1 MNEES
6 RNKYNYI
13 VALLAALFALITFQG
28 DLEATLHFGPFS
40 VEWLTLAW
48 VMIGLIGLSVYVAA
62 LSYSLDF
69 LSRSGSAWLSNLAQ
83 RLGGWLMAA
92 ADNLYFVGMT
102 FPLQVGF
109 AWSLSWVAV
118 HLSPEALQSV
128 AGLVGALVSVAAS
141 FAIGYAYSRE
151 KKESRR
157 LETEKALQTLN
168 ARTLENA
175 EELIKQGAYNSG
187 IIEAVRVLEI
197 RLKELLLTKRG
208 YEAGTVS
215 VRKLVA
221 MARQDG
227 LLSKQEAAELLRI
240 RNIRVAAAQLSG
252 EVDRADARHLL
263 ERVKELLAGPLK
275 QEQP

>member
-1 MNEES
+1 MSEES

-28 DLEATLHFGPFS
+28 DLKATLHFGPLS
-40 VEWLTLAW
+40 VEWLVLAW

-69 LSRSGSAWLSNLAQ
+69 LSRSKFAWLSEFSQ
-83 RLGGWLMAA
+83 RMGNWLLAA

-109 AWSLSWVAV
+109 AWAISWAAEHLTPGAFQNVVGLIAAV
-118 HLSPEALQSV
+118 
-128 AGLVGALVSVAAS
+128 VSVTAS
-141 FAIGYAYSRE
+141 FVIGYAYSRE
-151 KKESRR
+151 RKESRQ
-157 LETEKALQTLN
+157 LAIQKALQTLN
-168 ARTLENA
+168 ARTLDNA

-187 IIEAVRVLEI
+187 IIEAVKVLEI

-208 YEAGTVS
+208 YETDTVS

-221 MARQDG
+221 MARQEG
-227 LLSKQEAAELLRI
+227 LLTKKQAAEI
-240 RNIRVAAAQLSG
+240 IKVRNIRAVAAQLSG
-252 EVDRADARHLL
+252 EVDHADAEQLL
-263 ERVKELLAGPLK
+263 ERVKQLLAGPLR
-275 QEQP
+275 QD

>member
-1 MNEES
+1 MTEES

-13 VALLAALFALITFQG
+13 VALLAALFALVTFQS
-28 DLEATLHFGPFS
+28 DMEATLHFGPFS

-69 LSRSGSAWLSNLAQ
+69 LSRSKFAWLSGLSQ
-83 RLGGWLMAA
+83 RLGGWLLAA

-109 AWSLSWVAV
+109 AWGVSWVAE
-118 HLSPEALQSV
+118 HLTPDAFKNV
-128 AGLVGALVSVAAS
+128 VGLIAALVSVTAS

-151 KKESRR
+151 RKESRQ
-157 LETEKALQTLN
+157 LATQKALQTLN
-168 ARTLENA
+168 AKTLENA

-187 IIEAVRVLEI
+187 IIEAVKVLEI

-208 YEAGTVS
+208 YETDTVS
-215 VRKLVA
+215 VRKLIA

-227 LLSKQEAAELLRI
+227 LLTKKEAAELIKI
-240 RNIRVAAAQLSG
+240 RNIRAVAAQLSG
-252 EVDRADARHLL
+252 EIDRTDAQRLL
-263 ERVKELLAGPLK
+263 ARVKELLAGPLK
-275 QEQP
+275 QD

>member
-13 VALLAALFALITFQG
+13 VALLAALFALVTFQS
-28 DLEATLHFGPFS
+28 DLVATLHFGPFS

-69 LSRSGSAWLSNLAQ
+69 LSRSRFAWLSGLSQ
-83 RLGGWLMAA
+83 RLGGWLLAA

-102 FPLQVGF
+102 FPLQVAF
-109 AWSLSWVAV
+109 AWGLSWAAV
-118 HLSPEALQSV
+118 HITPQAFQSV
-128 AGLVGALVSVAAS
+128 AGLIGALVSVTAS
-141 FAIGYAYSRE
+141 FVIGYAYSRE
-151 KKESRR
+151 KKESRQ
-157 LETEKALQTLN
+157 LATQKALQTLN
-168 ARTLENA
+168 AKTLENA
-175 EELIKQGAYNSG
+175 EELIKEGAYNSG

-208 YEAGTVS
+208 YETDTVS

-227 LLSKQEAAELLRI
+227 LLSKKEAAELLKI
-240 RNIRVAAAQLSG
+240 RNVRAVAAQLSG
-252 EVDRADARHLL
+252 EVDRADAQRLL
-263 ERVKELLAGPLK
+263 TRIKELLAGPLR
-275 QEQP
+275 QD

>member
-1 MNEES
+1 MTEES

-13 VALLAALFALITFQG
+13 VALLAALFALVTFQS
-28 DLEATLHFGPFS
+28 DMEATLHFGPFS

-69 LSRSGSAWLSNLAQ
+69 LSRSKFAWMSSASQ
-83 RLGGWLMAA
+83 RLGNWLLAA

-109 AWSLSWVAV
+109 AWSISWIAE
-118 HLSPEALQSV
+118 HLTPDAFKNV
-128 AGLVGALVSVAAS
+128 VGLIAALVSVTAS
-141 FAIGYAYSRE
+141 FVIGYAYSRE
-151 KKESRR
+151 KKESRQ
-157 LETEKALQTLN
+157 LATQKALQTLN
-168 ARTLENA
+168 AKTLENA

-187 IIEAVRVLEI
+187 IIEAVKVLEI

-208 YEAGTVS
+208 YETDTVS

-227 LLSKQEAAELLRI
+227 LLTKKEAAELIKI
-240 RNIRVAAAQLSG
+240 RNIRAVAAQLSG
-252 EVDRADARHLL
+252 EIDRVDAERLL
-263 ERVKELLAGPLK
+263 ARVKQLLAGPLR
-275 QEQP
+275 QE

>member
-28 DLEATLHFGPFS
+28 DLQATLHFGPFS
-40 VEWLTLAW
+40 VEWLVLAW

-83 RLGGWLMAA
+83 RLGGWLLAA

-102 FPLQVGF
+102 FPLQVAF
-109 AWSLSWVAV
+109 AWTLSWLAV
-118 HLSPEALQSV
+118 HIAPGVWDGVMGLSV
-128 AGLVGALVSVAAS
+128 ALASVML
-141 FAIGYAYSRE
+141 FFVIGHAYSKE
-151 KKESRR
+151 KRESRQ
-157 LETEKALQTLN
+157 LATQKALQTLN
-168 ARTLENA
+168 AKTLEAA
-175 EELIKQGAYNSG
+175 EELIKHGSYTSG
-187 IIEAVRVLEI
+187 VIEAVKVLEI

-208 YEAGTVS
+208 YETDTVS

-221 MARQDG
+221 MARQDE
-227 LLSKQEAAELLRI
+227 LLTKKEAAELIKL
-240 RNIRVAAAQLSG
+240 RNIRATAAQLSG
-252 EVDRADARHLL
+252 EISRADAERLL
-263 ERVKELLAGPLK
+263 ERVKELLAGPLR
-275 QEQP
+275 QD